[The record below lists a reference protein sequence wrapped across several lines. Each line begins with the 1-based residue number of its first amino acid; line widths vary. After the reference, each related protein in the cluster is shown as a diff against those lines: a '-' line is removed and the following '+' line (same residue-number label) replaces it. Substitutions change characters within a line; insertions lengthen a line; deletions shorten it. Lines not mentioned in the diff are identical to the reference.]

1 MSSTIPP
8 LSPHDD
14 AERRRA
20 LSAQRSVLVE
30 APAGSGK
37 TNLLTRR
44 FLRLLADVEEPGQ
57 IVAITFTK
65 AAAAEMRNRIL
76 GELEKAVERKRSHP
90 VADDLSMETLAD
102 RALAK
107 SSEMGWNLIELPAQL
122 RISTIDSFCRELALQ
137 QPLLTELG
145 GGIDILDD
153 PKELYRRAARST
165 LEQIDS
171 AAPELRA
178 AIGQLLRRRDNG
190 WQEMENLLIT
200 MLEKRDRWMQDFVFQ
215 PDPNWNALRER
226 LERPFGRAARKQL
239 EELSE
244 LLDEVPHARQELL
257 ELARFACSN
266 LGNER
271 FRELA
276 EMVEFPRA
284 PFANAE
290 ALEEASLACLCAA
303 DLLLT
308 SGEFRKQ
315 VDKRLGFPAENKVQK
330 ERLLNLIAPL
340 ATIPNFKSILVS
352 CRDLPTLRY
361 DDDDWEI
368 VRACFLMLRQ
378 AAGQLKVEFAAAG
391 AVDYSEVAWIA
402 RQVLSDPGE
411 GTLKIA
417 EDIRHLLVD
426 EFQDTSRRQ
435 HELLKQL
442 IAAWPQRD
450 GRTCFVVGD
459 PMQSI
464 YFFRDADAELFPLV
478 RDKGLAIPGDLPFTF
493 DHAPLKTNFRTN
505 ESLVKR
511 VNNFFEKVFTKEDG
525 SGVRFT
531 AAETPPSNVS
541 GPMLVENTPRLRTH
555 FEFVPYKPKWSS
567 DGTDAKKPIEDA
579 RNAARKKQIA
589 EILDVI
595 RSHED
600 RMKDARAE
608 GRKYRIAVLGRART
622 VLTPV
627 AEALREEDIAF
638 RAVELEKL
646 KDRPE
651 VRDALTIAHALL
663 NPHDRL
669 AWLGLLRAPWA
680 GLALADL
687 HTLVSADDRDLQK
700 RPVRELMVQRT
711 SLLTEHGKAVV
722 ERLLRAVEA
731 AEAWRAARPGT
742 TLGTWIEQAWLRLGG
757 ADCVDAPAQANVD
770 LLWRCLDKLP
780 QGDADVPGAALDAA
794 LDKLTALPD
803 PWASSD
809 CGVQLMTIHKA
820 KGLEFE
826 VVIVP
831 ELQAGGGRSKG
842 ELLSW
847 LERGL
852 AEPDEDGEVTEFLVA
867 PISSKGG
874 DKSKTKAWVDSEYK
888 SRERQEARRIL
899 YVAATRARDE
909 LHLFARPEYKAN
921 AKGERQIC
929 EPGESLLKTAWPA
942 VKDEISEKFA
952 AWVER
957 NTQTPGVVSALAAV
971 ADNIVEMAAPPKSV
985 VLRRLPESYRV
996 EEQAGKH
1003 LPVASVSGLR
1013 AEPLYG
1019 RHEGGPLS
1027 RALGVAVHSAFEE
1040 LARLRATLSWDATRK
1055 DIGRIVPRLAAQM
1068 RSMGIDA
1075 VQAKHIAAQAVEIA
1089 LDASQDPAAEWILSP
1104 RKEGRSEASWVS
1116 VNGETTKV
1124 VRVDRVFRAGLEPGS
1139 DGNEAWWIVDYKTA
1153 HANGADGLNVLGELR
1168 NMFAPQLEAYANVL
1182 RAMHGTDAT
1191 IRAGLYYPRMK
1202 KLDWW
1207 EI

>member
-1 MSSTIPP
+1 
-8 LSPHDD
+8 
-14 AERRRA
+14 
-20 LSAQRSVLVE
+20 
-30 APAGSGK
+30 
-37 TNLLTRR
+37 
-44 FLRLLADVEEPGQ
+44 
-57 IVAITFTK
+57 
-65 AAAAEMRNRIL
+65 
-76 GELEKAVERKRSHP
+76 
-90 VADDLSMETLAD
+90 
-102 RALAK
+102 
-107 SSEMGWNLIELPAQL
+107 
-122 RISTIDSFCRELALQ
+122 
-137 QPLLTELG
+137 
-145 GGIDILDD
+145 
-153 PKELYRRAARST
+153 
-165 LEQIDS
+165 
-171 AAPELRA
+171 
-178 AIGQLLRRRDNG
+178 
-190 WQEMENLLIT
+190 
-200 MLEKRDRWMQDFVFQ
+200 
-215 PDPNWNALRER
+215 
-226 LERPFGRAARKQL
+226 
-239 EELSE
+239 
-244 LLDEVPHARQELL
+244 
-257 ELARFACSN
+257 
-266 LGNER
+266 
-271 FRELA
+271 
-276 EMVEFPRA
+276 
-284 PFANAE
+284 
-290 ALEEASLACLCAA
+290 
-303 DLLLT
+303 
-308 SGEFRKQ
+308 
-315 VDKRLGFPAENKVQK
+315 
-330 ERLLNLIAPL
+330 
-340 ATIPNFKSILVS
+340 
-352 CRDLPTLRY
+352 
-361 DDDDWEI
+361 
-368 VRACFLMLRQ
+368 MLRQ

-478 RDKGLAIPGDLPFTF
+478 RNKGLAIPGDLPYMF

-505 ESLVKR
+505 GTLVKH

-531 AAETPPSNVS
+531 AAETLPSNAS
-541 GPMLVENTPRLRTH
+541 GPVLVENAPRLHTH

-567 DGTDAKKPIEDA
+567 DGAEAKKPIDDA
-579 RNAARKKQIA
+579 RNTARKKQIA

-600 RMKDARAE
+600 RMNDARAE
-608 GRKYRIAVLGRART
+608 SRKYRIAVLGRAHT

-627 AEALREEDIAF
+627 AEALRKEGIAF

-651 VRDALTIAHALL
+651 VRDALAIPCALL

-687 HTLVSADDRDLQK
+687 HVLVSADDRDLQK
-700 RPVRELMVQRT
+700 RPVRELMAQRA
-711 SLLTEHGKAVV
+711 SLLTEQGKAVV
-722 ERLLRAVEA
+722 ERVLRAVEA

-742 TLGTWIEQAWLRLGG
+742 TLGTWIEHAWLQLGG
-757 ADCVDAPAQANVD
+757 ADCVDGPAQANVD
-770 LLWRCLDKLP
+770 LLWRCLDNLP
-780 QGDADVPGAALDAA
+780 QGDADIPGAALEAA

-803 PWASSD
+803 PRASND

-852 AEPDEDGEVTEFLVA
+852 AEPEEDGEVTEFLVA

-874 DKSKTKAWVDSEYK
+874 DKSKINAWVDSGYK
-888 SRERQEARRIL
+888 CRERQEARRIL

-909 LHLFARPEYKAN
+909 LHLFARPEYKTDT
-921 AKGERQIC
+921 KGEFHLC
-929 EPGESLLKTAWPA
+929 DPVESLLKTAWPA
-942 VKDEISEKFA
+942 VEDEISEKFA
-952 AWVER
+952 AWIDL
-957 NTQTPGVVSALAAV
+957 NTTQSAGVVSALAAV
-971 ADNIVEMAAPPKSV
+971 ADNIIEMAAPQKSA
-985 VLRRLPESYRV
+985 VLRRLPASYRV

-1013 AEPLYG
+1013 TESLYG
-1019 RHEGGPLS
+1019 RHEGGLLS

-1040 LARLRATLSWDATRK
+1040 LARLRATLPWDATRK
-1055 DIGRIVPRLAAQM
+1055 DVGRIVPRLVAQM

-1075 VQAKHIAAQAVEIA
+1075 AQARRIAAQAVEIA

-1153 HANGADGLNVLGELR
+1153 HANGADGENVLGELR
-1168 NMFAPQLEAYANVL
+1168 NMFAPQLEAYADVL